1 MKIVKEV
8 RDLHASGFPIYD
20 RLSKDVKSV
29 LEPAVVQNG
38 WFFSGRVKE
47 LESFAL
53 KLETGRIADPARL
66 EDFFACT
73 IVVPT
78 IVEVSAAE
86 DAVLAEYDLVERR
99 PAKDEHT
106 RKRPSSF
113 EFDDLRLYVSQ
124 RPTRSG
130 RDTDIAKH
138 VFEVQIKTAL
148 QFAWGQ
154 ATHDLTYKSDSVSW
168 PLERVAYQIKA
179 MLEHAEIAIAEAKQL
194 SQATAVA
201 KQNHHTLELGL
212 VISTLRHVW
221 SPSSL
226 PTDLKRL
233 AENILRVLQACGLQ
247 ARNLPTVLKDEIKRL
262 GVLPLDL
269 SPYALTVQALAWSER
284 AGLERAL
291 NNQRSP
297 RILIHRDM
305 ELPDW
310 FPTTHPN
317 VLEVQIGNARP

>member
-8 RDLHASGFPIYD
+8 RDLYTSGFPIYN
-20 RLSKDVKSV
+20 RLSKDVKSL
-29 LEPAVVQNG
+29 LEPVAIQNG

-53 KLETGRIADPARL
+53 KLETGRIADPSRL

-78 IVEVSAAE
+78 IAQVRAAE
-86 DAVLAEYDLVERR
+86 AAVLAEYELVERR
-99 PAKDEHT
+99 PANDEHT
-106 RKRPSSF
+106 RKRPYSF

-130 RDTDIAKH
+130 RDTEIALL

-194 SQATAVA
+194 SLATAVA
-201 KQNHHTLELGL
+201 KQHRDTIELES
-212 VISTLRHVW
+212 VISTLRDIW
-221 SPSSL
+221 SPESL

-233 AENILRVLQACGLQ
+233 AENILRVLRACDLRANDLSAVLEVEI
-247 ARNLPTVLKDEIKRL
+247 ARLSL
-262 GVLPLDL
+262 LPLDL
-269 SPYALTVQALAWSER
+269 SPYAFTVQALAWTEAPR
-284 AGLERAL
+284 LKRAL
-291 NNQRSP
+291 KDHRSP
-297 RILIHRDM
+297 RIVVHRGM

-310 FPTTHPN
+310 FRTSHPK
-317 VLEVQIGNARP
+317 VLNMRTAGASA